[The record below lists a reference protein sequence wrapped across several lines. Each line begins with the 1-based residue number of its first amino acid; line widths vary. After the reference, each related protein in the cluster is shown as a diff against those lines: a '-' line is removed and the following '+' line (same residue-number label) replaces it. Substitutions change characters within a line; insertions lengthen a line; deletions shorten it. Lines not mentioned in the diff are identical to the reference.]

1 MLLDCSNAL
10 LQAVKKRQSS
20 ETVRILNLFKTF
32 SLQDAIT
39 ELESDAD
46 KTVFWVNVYNS
57 YFQIIAAENKTDL
70 RMSNSNFFKR
80 KQIDLLGLKLSFDD
94 IEHTI
99 LRRSK
104 LKLSFGYLNKPFS
117 KNWEKELRV
126 KQLDFRIHFVLN
138 CGAISCPIIYPLTS
152 KNVEA
157 ELEDATLGYLSQEVS
172 VENDKIVLNKLFLF
186 YLGDFGGRKGLKT
199 ILKQY
204 NIIND
209 NEFNLKFKF
218 TEFDKGAKLNN
229 FVQK

>member
-10 LQAVKKRQSS
+10 LQAVKKKQSS
-20 ETVRILNLFKTF
+20 ETVRILNLFNTF

-39 ELESDAD
+39 ELKSDAD
-46 KTVFWVNVYNS
+46 KKVFWVNVYNS
-57 YFQIIAAENKTDL
+57 YFQIMAAKNKADL
-70 RMSNSNFFKR
+70 QISNSIFFKR

-94 IEHTI
+94 IEHVI

-104 LKLSFGYLNKPFS
+104 WKLSLGYLNKPFS
-117 KNWEKELRV
+117 KNWEKSLRV
-126 KQLDFRIHFVLN
+126 QELDYRIHFVLN
-138 CGAISCPIIYPLTS
+138 CGAISCPIIYPLTA
-152 KNVEA
+152 KNVNA
-157 ELEDATLGYLSQEVS
+157 ELEDATLAYLNQEVS

-204 NIIND
+204 EIIQD
-209 NEFNLKFKF
+209 NEFDFKFLF
-218 TEFDKGAKLNN
+218 TEFDKGTKLNN